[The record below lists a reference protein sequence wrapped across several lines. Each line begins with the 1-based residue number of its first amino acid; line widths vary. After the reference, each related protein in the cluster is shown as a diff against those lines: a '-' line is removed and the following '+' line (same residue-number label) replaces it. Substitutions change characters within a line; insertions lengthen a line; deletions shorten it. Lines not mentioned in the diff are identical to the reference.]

1 MLKMLLATT
10 AVGLSAI
17 LFGGAAGT
25 VWMVSGGIAMVS
37 VDTEE
42 VDFFL
47 PIPTRIVDLGL
58 DATEL
63 ALPVEERR
71 QFQEQLHRDL
81 EMAFDDDQ
89 LAETLHDVVHALRD
103 MPAGEY
109 VHVRSDTE
117 EVKVGKR
124 RGKLYVRVDTPDA
137 KVRVSVPARAAS
149 RIGERTLAMA
159 LP

>member
-10 AVGLSAI
+10 AVGLSTI

-25 VWMVSGGIAMVS
+25 VWLVSGGIAMVS

-42 VDFFL
+42 VDFFV
-47 PIPTRIVDLGL
+47 PIPTRFVDLGL

-71 QFQEQLHRDL
+71 RFQQELHREL
-81 EMAFDDDQ
+81 ERAFEDDD
-89 LAETLHDVVHALRD
+89 LAETLHDVMHALRE
-103 MPAGEY
+103 MPAGDY
-109 VHVRSDTE
+109 VHVRSATE

-137 KVRVSVPARAAS
+137 KVRVSMPARAAS
-149 RIGERTLAMA
+149 RIGDRALAMA